1 MLAIRGRIAP
11 KTREEATYIN
21 NGFRQPQVNNG
32 WNNQPRPQGN
42 SNFNSNYNSNQP
54 SLKDLV
60 LGQAKINENLTQKLS
75 TNDKILTNI
84 NSQMEGLT
92 SAVKN

>member
-1 MLAIRGRIAP
+1 
-11 KTREEATYIN
+11 
-21 NGFRQPQVNNG
+21 
-32 WNNQPRPQGN
+32 
-42 SNFNSNYNSNQP
+42 
-54 SLKDLV
+54 LKDLA